1 MKKTLTLTVTEA
13 AELLGITERAAWQR
27 IYRGL
32 LPHRRC
38 GKRVTILRDE
48 LEEYLRSLPGVTV
61 GEAIERA
68 EVAAR

>member
-1 MKKTLTLTVTEA
+1 MQKTLTLTVPEA
-13 AELLGITERAAWQR
+13 ADLLGITERAAWQR

-38 GKRVTILRDE
+38 GKRVVILREE

-61 GEAIERA
+61 SAAVERA